1 MTNRDDFVELQS
13 ASSSVPYVEEFS
25 DALTISEKSVDILE
39 HGEESNSRMTVYQL
53 DPLRDSRWESL
64 VERHS
69 KSSVFHST
77 GWLQAL
83 RDTYGYQP
91 VVYTTTPP
99 GRELANGLV
108 FCRVHSWLTG
118 RRLVSVPFSDHC
130 EPLVD
135 NAQELSFL
143 IASLENSLQSEGLK
157 YFELRPMFSGESADQ
172 LYQGLSKSESY
183 YFQSVD
189 LRPDL
194 DALFRSFHKSC
205 VQRKVH
211 RAEREHLDYEEGRSE
226 ALLKKFYDLMV
237 LTRKRH
243 GLPPQPLLWFRNLI
257 RNLQDKLEIRVASKD
272 GRALASILTILHK
285 KTLVYKYGCSDAQ
298 FHNLGG
304 MAFVFWK
311 AIQDGK
317 RLGAIEYDLGRSE
330 RDNEGL
336 ISFKENWAAKT
347 TPLTYYRYP
356 AQTASSSSNGSGWRA
371 RVIRQAF
378 SKMPSPVLAA
388 TGRILYRH
396 IG

>member
-1 MTNRDDFVELQS
+1 MTTNREDSVQLRS
-13 ASSSVPYVEEFS
+13 HSSSAPYVEEFPN
-25 DALTISEKSVDILE
+25 ALTISENRVDALE
-39 HGEESNSRMTVYQL
+39 QNGKPDFGMTTYQL
-53 DPLRDSRWESL
+53 DPLLDSRWESL
-64 VERHS
+64 VGRHP

-77 GWLQAL
+77 AWLQAL
-83 RDTYGYQP
+83 RDTYGYEP
-91 VVYTTTPP
+91 VVFTTTPP

-108 FCRVHSWLTG
+108 FCRVSSWLTG
-118 RRLVSVPFSDHC
+118 KRLVSVPFSDHC

-135 NAQELSFL
+135 NAQEFSFL
-143 IASLENSLQSEGLK
+143 IATIEGYLQREGFK
-157 YFELRPMFSGESADQ
+157 YFELRPMFSTESPDQ
-172 LYQGLSKSESY
+172 AYQGLSKSESY

-211 RAEREHLDYEEGRSE
+211 RAEREHLDYEEGRSD
-226 ALLKKFYDLMV
+226 ALLQKFYDLMV
-237 LTRKRH
+237 VTRRRH

-257 RNLQDKLEIRVASKD
+257 RNLEDKLEIRVASKD
-272 GRALASILTILHK
+272 GRPLASILTILHK
-285 KTLVYKYGCSDAQ
+285 KSLVYKYGCSDAQ
-298 FHNLGG
+298 FHNMGG

-347 TPLTYYRYP
+347 IPLTYYRYP
-356 AQTASSSSNGSGWRA
+356 AQTASSGSGWRE
-371 RVIRQAF
+371 RVIKQAF
-378 SKMPSPVLAA
+378 SKMPPSVLAA